1 MDNRTFI
8 KKPINNRKEYLINIT
23 SYINGLENAINNELK
38 LVNSNNNIKK
48 EREKNNQK
56 K

>member
-38 LVNSNNNIKK
+38 LVNKKNNIKK
-48 EREKNNQK
+48 KRK
-56 K
+56 KKKKKK